1 MAPIKKKARWQ
12 LPIFDLPPPVIP
24 CLFLFILAKLFFC
37 SYLQL
42 AFSVTPP

>member
-1 MAPIKKKARWQ
+1 MGPIKKKARWQ

-24 CLFLFILAKLFFC
+24 CLFSFILTKLFFR

-42 AFSVTPP
+42 AFSVPPP